1 VLQHVEGLQRGVLCC
16 NLLLLLRQ
24 LLLLLRQLLFQLPSL
39 LLLLRQLL
47 FQLPRLPLLLRQLLV
62 CGGDS
67 CCKLFDLRIC
77 LQALASPIYP
87 I

>member
-1 VLQHVEGLQRGVLCC
+1 MQHVEGLQRGVLCC

-24 LLLLLRQLLFQLPSL
+24 LLLLLRQLLFQLTC
-39 LLLLRQLL
+39 
-47 FQLPRLPLLLRQLLV
+47 LPLLLRQLLV

>member
-1 VLQHVEGLQRGVLCC
+1 MQHVEGLQRGVLCC

-24 LLLLLRQLLFQLPSL
+24 LLLLLRQLL
-39 LLLLRQLL
+39 LLLRQLL
-47 FQLPRLPLLLRQLLV
+47 FQLPCLPLLLRQLLV

-77 LQALASPIYP
+77 LSPPPFTRYEL
-87 I
+87 

>member
-1 VLQHVEGLQRGVLCC
+1 MQHVEGLQRGVLCC

-24 LLLLLRQLLFQLPSL
+24 LLLLLRQLLFQLPC
-39 LLLLRQLL
+39 
-47 FQLPRLPLLLRQLLV
+47 LPLLLRQLLV